1 MHILCIITE
10 AKKARTQGLRNEP
23 RLEAHRTGCGSQA
36 GGAQN
41 RVRFRVP
48 VTTYASKAMATS
60 WRPATTKQTQKAAAT
75 I

>member
-10 AKKARTQGLRNEP
+10 AKKARTQGLR
-23 RLEAHRTGCGSQA
+23 RLRNWTQA

-60 WRPATTKQTQKAAAT
+60 RRLATTKQTQKAAAT

>member
-1 MHILCIITE
+1 MYIYIFFYRSQESREHRVSGN
-10 AKKARTQGLRNEP
+10 RT
-23 RLEAHRTGCGSQA
+23 QA

-41 RVRFRVP
+41 RVRFRGA

-60 WRPATTKQTQKAAAT
+60 RRPATTKQTQKAAAA